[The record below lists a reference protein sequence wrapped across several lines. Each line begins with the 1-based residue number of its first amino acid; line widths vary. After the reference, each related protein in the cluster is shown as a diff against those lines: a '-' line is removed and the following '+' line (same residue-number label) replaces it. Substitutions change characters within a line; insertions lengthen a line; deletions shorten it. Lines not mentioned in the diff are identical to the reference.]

1 MEKLHENEVK
11 NLAQETKTSSTDHIS
26 SIFKR
31 PKIKSS
37 SLNKAYLGKTST
49 PACSNAV
56 NGVSGGPPKNA
67 QAPGRIDGSIS
78 PSTNA
83 GSNNSTPKSASA
95 SLAAAVPEVIDD
107 SARLNTVDHASPTT
121 GVKHASSVGH
131 TAAHN
136 KVRLSIKLSTS
147 GNVSGAGTPKA
158 VTSNTNPWA
167 VRSAERLSSNTTTN
181 RTASP
186 ESIDTQIENKKGATS
201 LYASAA
207 AAAARH
213 STSAA
218 LASYAGTIYDSSG
231 NVIKG
236 LENPSSLSASS
247 NQSQDGLSNVDAKS
261 VQALAVS
268 ASSSSS
274 RLHQTE
280 KNQDTQSKENTTTQ
294 NKNDTASGC
303 EEVSPTRLP
312 SPTSVRRASHFSEG
326 KWDEI
331 DDEDD
336 DDWGS
341 TIEFEDGTTVVIDA
355 KTRKYEPLKTPEH
368 EKPEPEPSS
377 SHSQSASHTFSSTYT
392 SSDIN
397 ASETPKPDLV
407 DNAPTNSELLSDEI
421 PIASS
426 GPTEQA
432 SGEIRGRSIEKL
444 DYSKSTLEKEPD
456 APQDTV
462 ASFES
467 EEATKVVE
475 QPTSDLDQ
483 SASSPSIAVNTLRE
497 EQQRVMSEARQKAVE
512 RRRQED
518 EQLAQSRER
527 ARKKAEEIRLVTESR
542 EPGSPLDTSNVNDV
556 KDDQVSPTLLN
567 VQQKQD
573 DVDFSSWRDNDQ
585 PIPPVQPIMNLEK
598 SGNLRSSVG
607 SDENA
612 TRHSKSRSID
622 EVILSI
628 KDVIFDNN
636 LYKQRTFQS
645 GTSQLPVRPHQEQL
659 SSSRYSSAVTS
670 PYSDKM
676 KSSFDSNNVLH
687 NRPHGTAK
695 ISRPRG
701 DVILNIRFPYS
712 NPTRKL
718 STRSLRLEELK
729 PLEEKVPVFR
739 SSSKQPLRIH
749 PSQPFR
755 VTVSLPGEKAVQV
768 LRRSFRNTM
777 NPNHYDPHRRERI
790 DTGFWRSA
798 A

>member
-11 NLAQETKTSSTDHIS
+11 NLAEETKTSSTDHIS

-49 PACSNAV
+49 PGCSNAV
-56 NGVSGGPPKNA
+56 SGVSGGPTKNV
-67 QAPGRIDGSIS
+67 QVSGRLDGSIS
-78 PSTNA
+78 PSTNG

-95 SLAAAVPEVIDD
+95 SLAPTAAETIDD
-107 SARLNTVDHASPTT
+107 PVRLNSVDHASPTAGIKAASGT
-121 GVKHASSVGH
+121 GHAP
-131 TAAHN
+131 HN

-158 VTSNTNPWA
+158 GTSSTNPWA
-167 VRSAERLSSNTTTN
+167 VRSAERLSSSTTTN
-181 RTASP
+181 RTTSP
-186 ESIDTQIENKKGATS
+186 DSIDTHVENKKGAAS

-207 AAAARH
+207 ASAARH

-218 LASYAGTIYDSSG
+218 LASYAGTIYDSNG

-236 LENPSSLSASS
+236 LENPSSISASS
-247 NQSQDGLSNVDAKS
+247 NQSQDGLSNVDPKNI
-261 VQALAVS
+261 QALAAS

-274 RLHQTE
+274 RLHQAE
-280 KNQDTQSKENTTTQ
+280 KDQEVQTKENSTTN
-294 NKNDTASGC
+294 NKNPSASGG
-303 EEVSPTRLP
+303 EEVSPSRLP

-355 KTRKYEPLKTPEH
+355 KTRKYEPLKHPEH
-368 EKPEPEPSS
+368 EEQEPSS
-377 SHSQSASHTFSSTYT
+377 SLSQSASHTFSTTYT
-392 SSDIN
+392 NSDIN
-397 ASETPKPDLV
+397 ASEVSKSKPDLV
-407 DNAPTNSELLSDEI
+407 DNAPMDPELLPNENSMTSSD
-421 PIASS
+421 
-426 GPTEQA
+426 PTEKD
-432 SGEIRGRSIEKL
+432 SLVSRGRTVEKMN
-444 DYSKSTLEKEPD
+444 YSKSTLEKSSD
-456 APQDTV
+456 APRNTV
-462 ASFES
+462 AFS
-467 EEATKVVE
+467 ENEETTRNVE
-475 QPTSDLDQ
+475 QPALEQ
-483 SASSPSIAVNTLRE
+483 NNSSPSVAVNSLRE

-512 RRRQED
+512 RRRQEE
-518 EQLAQSRER
+518 EQLTQSRER
-527 ARKKAEEIRLVTESR
+527 ARKKAEEIKLATDLR
-542 EPGSPLDTSNVNDV
+542 EPGSPLDTSNINDV
-556 KDDQVSPTLLN
+556 KDNQISPTLSN
-567 VQQKQD
+567 VQHKKED
-573 DVDFSSWRDNDQ
+573 ADVSSWRDSDP
-585 PIPPVQPIMNLEK
+585 PIPPVQPISNSEK
-598 SGNLRSSVG
+598 SGNFRSSIG

-636 LYKQRTFQS
+636 LYKQRSYQT

-670 PYSDKM
+670 PYSDRM
-676 KSSFDSNNVLH
+676 KSSFDSNSISH

-701 DVILNIRFPYS
+701 DVVLNIRFPFTG
-712 NPTRKL
+712 PTRKL
-718 STRSLRLEELK
+718 STRSLKLEELK